1 MKKIMCRCPSCGE
14 ELFQVIGSC
23 SGVFIVCSQ
32 CGASLK
38 VDVENDGQIR
48 LSLKPVSKKKKT

>member
-14 ELFQVIGSC
+14 ELFQFIGSC

-48 LSLKPVSKKKKT
+48 LSLKPVGSEKKT

>member
-1 MKKIMCRCPSCGE
+1 MKKIICRCPSCGE
-14 ELFQVIGSC
+14 ELLQVIGSC

-48 LSLKPVSKKKKT
+48 LSLKPVGSEKKT